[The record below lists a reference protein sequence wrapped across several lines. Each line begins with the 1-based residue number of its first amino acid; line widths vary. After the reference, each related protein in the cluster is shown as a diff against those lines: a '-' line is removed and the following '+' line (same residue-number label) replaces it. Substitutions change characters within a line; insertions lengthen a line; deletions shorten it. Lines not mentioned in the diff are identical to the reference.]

1 MPDKKLKSTGITLD
15 GTPIALRP
23 LLPEDEP
30 ALQDLFAHMSR
41 EDVRLRFF
49 TPMRELKHALA
60 ARLSHLD
67 CSREMALVAQ
77 QDGMTLG
84 VARYSADPDRRSAE
98 FAVAVRSDWHGRGV
112 GQLLM
117 ARLIEVAQQSGIS
130 ALVGLVLH
138 ENKPMLKMCRKLG
151 FSIAPEPNDATVLR
165 VRKSLAP
172 V

>member
-1 MPDKKLKSTGITLD
+1 MPDNKLESTGITLD

-67 CSREMALVAQ
+67 YSREMALVAQ
-77 QDGMTLG
+77 HDGMTLG
-84 VARYSADPDRRSAE
+84 VARYSADTDRRSAE
-98 FAVAVRSDWHGRGV
+98 FAIAVRSDWHRRGV

-117 ARLIEVAQQSGIS
+117 ARLIEAAQQSGIS
-130 ALVGLVLH
+130 ELVGLVLR
-138 ENKPMLKMCRKLG
+138 ENKPMLNMCRKLG
-151 FSIAPEPNDATVLR
+151 FSIAPEPNDAAVLR
-165 VRKSLAP
+165 VRKSLAS